1 MANDDDVSSV
11 RSTFGPGG
19 AWRYG
24 IRDTNGQEFVFSGEY
39 REVVPPARLVSTEGW
54 EAMPGHEY
62 LVTVT
67 FEEEDG
73 KTKMTSHL
81 LYQNGAD
88 RDGHLQSGME
98 AGMQE
103 SYVRLD
109 EHLATMQYRS
119 RANFPINDAAAAARG
134 SICLVTAAS
143 FVRQIP
149 AVGRG
154 RLVRLTSTQ
163 GRRLAWP
170 RSRSWSARES

>member
-1 MANDDDVSSV
+1 MDRNSFSQVNIG
-11 RSTFGPGG
+11 RS
-19 AWRYG
+19 
-24 IRDTNGQEFVFSGEY
+24 Y
-39 REVVPPARLVSTEGW
+39 RATRLVSTEGW

-67 FEEEDG
+67 FEDEDG

-109 EHLATMQYRS
+109 EHLATMQ
-119 RANFPINDAAAAARG
+119 
-134 SICLVTAAS
+134 
-143 FVRQIP
+143 
-149 AVGRG
+149 
-154 RLVRLTSTQ
+154 
-163 GRRLAWP
+163 
-170 RSRSWSARES
+170 